1 MSPPVPAGCYCP
13 PLDLP
18 PQVDLDRRVLLITIL
33 ITRVGL
39 SAHLPCLRPGKVS
52 REPFAFS
59 PAINT
64 HRLVG
69 GWRGSVPG

>member
-18 PQVDLDRRVLLITIL
+18 PQVDLDRRVLLISIL

-39 SAHLPCLRPGKVS
+39 SVRLPCLRPEKVS
-52 REPFAFS
+52 RELFAFS

-69 GWRGSVPG
+69 GWRGSAPE